1 MEEIKL
7 KFKSVRFKLFFT
19 MCVVILVIILSLVL
33 INSIVLENFY
43 IYSKTATIKQVYQK
57 VNDYYNTENTNVDLK
72 TELKKIAYKNN
83 FDILIKTDTNLIIF
97 TSDRE
102 FLSST
107 YILKD
112 INEIKSKSIEE
123 NETKI
128 NVKVTTDEV
137 NNISYMFLTGIL
149 DNGYVLYIRMPI
161 SPIEESV
168 KISNTVLLMIGGITL
183 VVAGIIASFIS
194 RKFTNPILQ
203 LNDIANK
210 MAKLDFSKKYRIT
223 DSELKKVTDRVF
235 NNLLNNSVTEFDLN
249 EIQKQ
254 LESKAERKTRAIVQQ
269 ELLNEMGITLDD
281 IQTGND
287 INAIAYQRTDPIRL
301 NEKVFGY
308 EVGKKINDATI
319 NQTKH
324 NTAEKTRWLNQ
335 EREDIKKLGIKARS
349 KESAAVQKYVEKVYI
364 NEHGEEIPYGDKEL
378 AKEFPDVKT
387 QEKIKHAS
395 EVFRNKYDTY
405 IDQINNVLTD
415 LGYDAIPKRKDYMR
429 HFTEISDKL
438 SQWGVPFNRNDMD
451 SENLPTDINGLTE
464 FNRPGK
470 NWFASSLE
478 RKGMKTTYDAI
489 TGIDGY
495 LEGAGNLIFHTS
507 DIQRYR
513 TLSKFI
519 RETYGQ
525 THGLDNV
532 DSLTDAEFEQRV
544 ADIQDNKLSKYVA
557 WLDEQANAL
566 LVKKVLLIEQQ
577 KDF

>member
-57 VNDYYNTENTNVDLK
+57 VNDYYNTENTNVDLE

-223 DSELKKVTDRVF
+223 DTEDEINELGRSINTMSDKLEATIKELQKNNIELEKDIEEKSKIDEMRKQFISDVSHELKTPIALIQGYAEGLIENVNSDEESRKFYAEVILDETNKMDKLVKQ
-235 NNLLNNSVTEFDLN
+235 LLELMKLEYGKREFDN
-249 EIQKQ
+249 EKFNINE
-254 LESKAERKTRAIVQQ
+254 LINEVLRKCSVMI
-269 ELLNEMGITLDD
+269 NEKNIKVYFENKEPIYVYADEFYMDQIITNYL
-281 IQTGND
+281 T
-287 INAIAYQRTDPIRL
+287 NAIKHA
-301 NEKVFGY
+301 E
-308 EVGKKINDATI
+308 EVKKE
-319 NQTKH
+319 TKI
-324 NTAEKTRWLNQ
+324 E
-335 EREDIKKLGIKARS
+335 IK
-349 KESAAVQKYVEKVYI
+349 VEKVSNKIRVSVFNTGENIPEEDLQRIWGRFYKLDSSRNRQDGGSGI
-364 NEHGEEIPYGDKEL
+364 GLALVKAIMNNYQNEYGVKN
-378 AKEFPDVKT
+378 KKNGVEFYFDM
-387 QEKIKHAS
+387 
-395 EVFRNKYDTY
+395 D
-405 IDQINNVLTD
+405 
-415 LGYDAIPKRKDYMR
+415 
-429 HFTEISDKL
+429 ISD
-438 SQWGVPFNRNDMD
+438 
-451 SENLPTDINGLTE
+451 
-464 FNRPGK
+464 
-470 NWFASSLE
+470 
-478 RKGMKTTYDAI
+478 
-489 TGIDGY
+489 
-495 LEGAGNLIFHTS
+495 
-507 DIQRYR
+507 
-513 TLSKFI
+513 
-519 RETYGQ
+519 
-525 THGLDNV
+525 
-532 DSLTDAEFEQRV
+532 
-544 ADIQDNKLSKYVA
+544 
-557 WLDEQANAL
+557 
-566 LVKKVLLIEQQ
+566 
-577 KDF
+577 

>member
-57 VNDYYNTENTNVDLK
+57 VNDYYNTENTNVDLE

-112 INEIKSKSIEE
+112 INEIKSKNIEE

-137 NNISYMFLTGIL
+137 NNVSYMFLTGIL

-223 DSELKKVTDRVF
+223 DTEDEINELGRSINTMSDKLEATIKELQKNNIELEKDIEEKSKIDEMRKHFISDVSHELKTPIALIQGYAEGLIENVNSDEESRKFYAEVILDETNKMDKLVKQ
-235 NNLLNNSVTEFDLN
+235 LLELMKLEYGKREFDN
-249 EIQKQ
+249 EKFNINE
-254 LESKAERKTRAIVQQ
+254 LINEVLRKCSVMI
-269 ELLNEMGITLDD
+269 NEKNIKVYFENKEPIYVYADEFYMDQIITNYL
-281 IQTGND
+281 T
-287 INAIAYQRTDPIRL
+287 NAIKHAEEV
-301 NEKVFGY
+301 EK
-308 EVGKKINDATI
+308 ENKI
-319 NQTKH
+319 
-324 NTAEKTRWLNQ
+324 E
-335 EREDIKKLGIKARS
+335 IK
-349 KESAAVQKYVEKVYI
+349 VEKVSNKIRVSVFNTGENIPEEDLQRIWGRFYKLDSSRNRQDGGSGI
-364 NEHGEEIPYGDKEL
+364 GLALVKAIMNNYQNEYGVENK
-378 AKEFPDVKT
+378 KNGVEFYFDM
-387 QEKIKHAS
+387 
-395 EVFRNKYDTY
+395 D
-405 IDQINNVLTD
+405 
-415 LGYDAIPKRKDYMR
+415 
-429 HFTEISDKL
+429 ISD
-438 SQWGVPFNRNDMD
+438 
-451 SENLPTDINGLTE
+451 
-464 FNRPGK
+464 
-470 NWFASSLE
+470 
-478 RKGMKTTYDAI
+478 
-489 TGIDGY
+489 
-495 LEGAGNLIFHTS
+495 
-507 DIQRYR
+507 
-513 TLSKFI
+513 
-519 RETYGQ
+519 
-525 THGLDNV
+525 
-532 DSLTDAEFEQRV
+532 
-544 ADIQDNKLSKYVA
+544 
-557 WLDEQANAL
+557 
-566 LVKKVLLIEQQ
+566 
-577 KDF
+577 

>member
-57 VNDYYNTENTNVDLK
+57 VNDYYNTENTNVDLE

-223 DSELKKVTDRVF
+223 DTEDEINELGRSINTMSDKLEATIKELQKNNIELEKDIEEKSKIDEMRKQFISDVSHELKTPIALIQGYAEGLIENVNSDEESRKFYAEVILDETNKMDKLVKQ
-235 NNLLNNSVTEFDLN
+235 LLELMKLEYGKREFDN
-249 EIQKQ
+249 EKFNINE
-254 LESKAERKTRAIVQQ
+254 LINEVLRKCSVMI
-269 ELLNEMGITLDD
+269 NEKNIKVYFENKEPIYVYADEFYMDQIITNYL
-281 IQTGND
+281 T
-287 INAIAYQRTDPIRL
+287 NAIKHAEEV
-301 NEKVFGY
+301 EK
-308 EVGKKINDATI
+308 ETKI
-319 NQTKH
+319 
-324 NTAEKTRWLNQ
+324 E
-335 EREDIKKLGIKARS
+335 IK
-349 KESAAVQKYVEKVYI
+349 VEKVSNKIRISVFNTGENIPEEDLQRIWGRFYKLDSSRNRQDGGSGI
-364 NEHGEEIPYGDKEL
+364 GLALVKAIMNNYQNEYGVKN
-378 AKEFPDVKT
+378 KKNGVEFYFDM
-387 QEKIKHAS
+387 
-395 EVFRNKYDTY
+395 D
-405 IDQINNVLTD
+405 
-415 LGYDAIPKRKDYMR
+415 
-429 HFTEISDKL
+429 ISD
-438 SQWGVPFNRNDMD
+438 
-451 SENLPTDINGLTE
+451 
-464 FNRPGK
+464 
-470 NWFASSLE
+470 
-478 RKGMKTTYDAI
+478 
-489 TGIDGY
+489 
-495 LEGAGNLIFHTS
+495 
-507 DIQRYR
+507 
-513 TLSKFI
+513 
-519 RETYGQ
+519 
-525 THGLDNV
+525 
-532 DSLTDAEFEQRV
+532 
-544 ADIQDNKLSKYVA
+544 
-557 WLDEQANAL
+557 
-566 LVKKVLLIEQQ
+566 
-577 KDF
+577 

>member
-57 VNDYYNTENTNVDLK
+57 VNDYYNTENTNVDLE

-112 INEIKSKSIEE
+112 INKIKSKSIEE

-223 DSELKKVTDRVF
+223 DTEDEINELGRSINTMSDKLEATIKELQKNNIELEKDIEEKSKIDEMRKQFISDVSHELKTPIALIQGYAEGLIENVNSDEESRKFYAEVILDETNKMDKLVKQ
-235 NNLLNNSVTEFDLN
+235 LLELMKLEYGKREFDN
-249 EIQKQ
+249 EKFNINE
-254 LESKAERKTRAIVQQ
+254 LINEVLRKCSVMI
-269 ELLNEMGITLDD
+269 NEKNIKVYFENKEPIYVYADEFYMDQIITNYL
-281 IQTGND
+281 T
-287 INAIAYQRTDPIRL
+287 NAIKHAEEV
-301 NEKVFGY
+301 EK
-308 EVGKKINDATI
+308 ETKI
-319 NQTKH
+319 
-324 NTAEKTRWLNQ
+324 E
-335 EREDIKKLGIKARS
+335 IK
-349 KESAAVQKYVEKVYI
+349 VEKVSNKIRVSVFNTGENIPEEDLQRIWGRFYKLDSSRNRQDGGSGI
-364 NEHGEEIPYGDKEL
+364 GLALVKAIMNNYQNEYGVENK
-378 AKEFPDVKT
+378 KNGVEFYFDM
-387 QEKIKHAS
+387 
-395 EVFRNKYDTY
+395 D
-405 IDQINNVLTD
+405 
-415 LGYDAIPKRKDYMR
+415 
-429 HFTEISDKL
+429 ISD
-438 SQWGVPFNRNDMD
+438 
-451 SENLPTDINGLTE
+451 
-464 FNRPGK
+464 
-470 NWFASSLE
+470 
-478 RKGMKTTYDAI
+478 
-489 TGIDGY
+489 
-495 LEGAGNLIFHTS
+495 
-507 DIQRYR
+507 
-513 TLSKFI
+513 
-519 RETYGQ
+519 
-525 THGLDNV
+525 
-532 DSLTDAEFEQRV
+532 
-544 ADIQDNKLSKYVA
+544 
-557 WLDEQANAL
+557 
-566 LVKKVLLIEQQ
+566 
-577 KDF
+577 

>member
-57 VNDYYNTENTNVDLK
+57 VNDYYNTENTNVDLE

-97 TSDRE
+97 TSDKE

-223 DSELKKVTDRVF
+223 DTEDEINELGRSINTMSDKLEATIKELQKNNIELEKDIEEKSKIDEMRKQFISDVSHELKTPIALIQGYAEGLIENVNSDEESRKFYAEVILDETNKMDKLVKQ
-235 NNLLNNSVTEFDLN
+235 LLELMKLEYGKREFDN
-249 EIQKQ
+249 EKFNINE
-254 LESKAERKTRAIVQQ
+254 LINEVLRKCSVMI
-269 ELLNEMGITLDD
+269 NEKNIKVYFENKEPIYVYADEFYMDQIITNYL
-281 IQTGND
+281 T
-287 INAIAYQRTDPIRL
+287 NAIKHAEEV
-301 NEKVFGY
+301 EK
-308 EVGKKINDATI
+308 ETKI
-319 NQTKH
+319 
-324 NTAEKTRWLNQ
+324 E
-335 EREDIKKLGIKARS
+335 IK
-349 KESAAVQKYVEKVYI
+349 VEKVSNKIRVSVFNTGENIPEEDLQRIWGRFYKI
-364 NEHGEEIPYGDKEL
+364 DSSRNRQDGGSGIGLALVKAIMNNYQNEYGVKN
-378 AKEFPDVKT
+378 KKNGVEFYFDM
-387 QEKIKHAS
+387 
-395 EVFRNKYDTY
+395 D
-405 IDQINNVLTD
+405 
-415 LGYDAIPKRKDYMR
+415 
-429 HFTEISDKL
+429 ISD
-438 SQWGVPFNRNDMD
+438 
-451 SENLPTDINGLTE
+451 
-464 FNRPGK
+464 
-470 NWFASSLE
+470 
-478 RKGMKTTYDAI
+478 
-489 TGIDGY
+489 
-495 LEGAGNLIFHTS
+495 
-507 DIQRYR
+507 
-513 TLSKFI
+513 
-519 RETYGQ
+519 
-525 THGLDNV
+525 
-532 DSLTDAEFEQRV
+532 
-544 ADIQDNKLSKYVA
+544 
-557 WLDEQANAL
+557 
-566 LVKKVLLIEQQ
+566 
-577 KDF
+577 

>member
-57 VNDYYNTENTNVDLK
+57 VNDYYNTENTNVNLE

-223 DSELKKVTDRVF
+223 DTEDEINELGRSINTMSDKLEATIKELQKNNIELEKDIEEKSKIDEMRKQFISDVSHELKTPIALIQGYAEGLIENVNSDEESRKFYAEVILDETNKMDKLVKQ
-235 NNLLNNSVTEFDLN
+235 LLELMKLEYGKREFDN
-249 EIQKQ
+249 EKFNINE
-254 LESKAERKTRAIVQQ
+254 LINEVLRKCSVMI
-269 ELLNEMGITLDD
+269 NEKNIKVYFENKEPIYVYADEFYMDQIITNYL
-281 IQTGND
+281 T
-287 INAIAYQRTDPIRL
+287 NAIKHAEEV
-301 NEKVFGY
+301 EK
-308 EVGKKINDATI
+308 ETKI
-319 NQTKH
+319 
-324 NTAEKTRWLNQ
+324 E
-335 EREDIKKLGIKARS
+335 IK
-349 KESAAVQKYVEKVYI
+349 VEKVSNKIRVSVFNTGENIPEEDLQRIWGRFYKLDSSRNRQDGGSGI
-364 NEHGEEIPYGDKEL
+364 GLALVKAIMNNYQNEYGVENK
-378 AKEFPDVKT
+378 KNGVEFYFDM
-387 QEKIKHAS
+387 
-395 EVFRNKYDTY
+395 D
-405 IDQINNVLTD
+405 
-415 LGYDAIPKRKDYMR
+415 
-429 HFTEISDKL
+429 ISD
-438 SQWGVPFNRNDMD
+438 
-451 SENLPTDINGLTE
+451 
-464 FNRPGK
+464 
-470 NWFASSLE
+470 
-478 RKGMKTTYDAI
+478 
-489 TGIDGY
+489 
-495 LEGAGNLIFHTS
+495 
-507 DIQRYR
+507 
-513 TLSKFI
+513 
-519 RETYGQ
+519 
-525 THGLDNV
+525 
-532 DSLTDAEFEQRV
+532 
-544 ADIQDNKLSKYVA
+544 
-557 WLDEQANAL
+557 
-566 LVKKVLLIEQQ
+566 
-577 KDF
+577 

>member
-57 VNDYYNTENTNVDLK
+57 VNDYYNTENTNVDLE

-223 DSELKKVTDRVF
+223 DTEDEINELGRSINTMSDKLEATIKELQKNNIELEKDIEEKSKIDEMRKQFISDVSHELKTPIALIQGYAEGLIENVNSDEESRKFYAEVILDETNKMDKLVKQ
-235 NNLLNNSVTEFDLN
+235 LLELMKLEYGKREFDN
-249 EIQKQ
+249 EKFNINE
-254 LESKAERKTRAIVQQ
+254 LINEVLRKCSVMI
-269 ELLNEMGITLDD
+269 NEKNIKVYFENKEPIYVYADEFYMDQIITNYL
-281 IQTGND
+281 T
-287 INAIAYQRTDPIRL
+287 NAIKHAEEV
-301 NEKVFGY
+301 EK
-308 EVGKKINDATI
+308 ETKI
-319 NQTKH
+319 K
-324 NTAEKTRWLNQ
+324 
-335 EREDIKKLGIKARS
+335 IK
-349 KESAAVQKYVEKVYI
+349 VEKVSNKIRVSVFNTGENIPEEDLQRIWGRFYKLDSSRNRQDGGSGI
-364 NEHGEEIPYGDKEL
+364 GLALVKAIMNNYQNEYGVKN
-378 AKEFPDVKT
+378 KKNGVEFYFDM
-387 QEKIKHAS
+387 
-395 EVFRNKYDTY
+395 D
-405 IDQINNVLTD
+405 
-415 LGYDAIPKRKDYMR
+415 
-429 HFTEISDKL
+429 ISD
-438 SQWGVPFNRNDMD
+438 
-451 SENLPTDINGLTE
+451 
-464 FNRPGK
+464 
-470 NWFASSLE
+470 
-478 RKGMKTTYDAI
+478 
-489 TGIDGY
+489 
-495 LEGAGNLIFHTS
+495 
-507 DIQRYR
+507 
-513 TLSKFI
+513 
-519 RETYGQ
+519 
-525 THGLDNV
+525 
-532 DSLTDAEFEQRV
+532 
-544 ADIQDNKLSKYVA
+544 
-557 WLDEQANAL
+557 
-566 LVKKVLLIEQQ
+566 
-577 KDF
+577 

>member
-7 KFKSVRFKLFFT
+7 KFKSVRFELFFT

-57 VNDYYNTENTNVDLK
+57 VNDYYNTENTNVDLE

-223 DSELKKVTDRVF
+223 DTEDEINELGRSINTMSDKLEATIKELQKNNIELEKDIEEKSKIDEMRKQFISDVSHELKTPIALIQGYAEGLIENVNSDEESRKFYAEVILDETNKMDKLVKQ
-235 NNLLNNSVTEFDLN
+235 LLELMKLEYGKREFDN
-249 EIQKQ
+249 EKFNINE
-254 LESKAERKTRAIVQQ
+254 LINEVLRKCSVMI
-269 ELLNEMGITLDD
+269 NEKNIKVYFENKEPIYVYADEFYMDQIITNYL
-281 IQTGND
+281 T
-287 INAIAYQRTDPIRL
+287 NAIKHAEEV
-301 NEKVFGY
+301 EK
-308 EVGKKINDATI
+308 ETKI
-319 NQTKH
+319 
-324 NTAEKTRWLNQ
+324 E
-335 EREDIKKLGIKARS
+335 IK
-349 KESAAVQKYVEKVYI
+349 VEKVSNKIRVSVFNTGENIPEEDLQRIWGRFYKLDSSRNRQDGGSGI
-364 NEHGEEIPYGDKEL
+364 GLALVKAIMNNYQNEYGVENK
-378 AKEFPDVKT
+378 KNGVEFYFDM
-387 QEKIKHAS
+387 
-395 EVFRNKYDTY
+395 D
-405 IDQINNVLTD
+405 
-415 LGYDAIPKRKDYMR
+415 
-429 HFTEISDKL
+429 ISD
-438 SQWGVPFNRNDMD
+438 
-451 SENLPTDINGLTE
+451 
-464 FNRPGK
+464 
-470 NWFASSLE
+470 
-478 RKGMKTTYDAI
+478 
-489 TGIDGY
+489 
-495 LEGAGNLIFHTS
+495 
-507 DIQRYR
+507 
-513 TLSKFI
+513 
-519 RETYGQ
+519 
-525 THGLDNV
+525 
-532 DSLTDAEFEQRV
+532 
-544 ADIQDNKLSKYVA
+544 
-557 WLDEQANAL
+557 
-566 LVKKVLLIEQQ
+566 
-577 KDF
+577 

>member
-57 VNDYYNTENTNVDLK
+57 VNDYYNTENTNVDLE

-112 INEIKSKSIEE
+112 INEIKSKNIEE

-137 NNISYMFLTGIL
+137 NNVSYMFLTGIL

-223 DSELKKVTDRVF
+223 DTEDEINELGRSINTMSDKLEATIKELQKNNIELEKDIEEKSKIDEMRKQFISDVSHELKTPIALIQGYAEGLIENVNSDEESRKFYAEVILDETNKMDKLVKQ
-235 NNLLNNSVTEFDLN
+235 LLELMKLEYGKREFDN
-249 EIQKQ
+249 EKFNINE
-254 LESKAERKTRAIVQQ
+254 LINEVLRKCSVMI
-269 ELLNEMGITLDD
+269 NEKNIKVYFENKEPIYVYADEFYMDQIITNYL
-281 IQTGND
+281 T
-287 INAIAYQRTDPIRL
+287 NAIKHAEEV
-301 NEKVFGY
+301 EK
-308 EVGKKINDATI
+308 EDKI
-319 NQTKH
+319 
-324 NTAEKTRWLNQ
+324 E
-335 EREDIKKLGIKARS
+335 IK
-349 KESAAVQKYVEKVYI
+349 VEKVSNKIRVSVFNTGENIPEEDLQRIWGRFYKLDSSRNRQDGGSGI
-364 NEHGEEIPYGDKEL
+364 GLALVKAIMNNYQNEYGVENK
-378 AKEFPDVKT
+378 KNGVEFYFDM
-387 QEKIKHAS
+387 
-395 EVFRNKYDTY
+395 D
-405 IDQINNVLTD
+405 
-415 LGYDAIPKRKDYMR
+415 
-429 HFTEISDKL
+429 ISD
-438 SQWGVPFNRNDMD
+438 
-451 SENLPTDINGLTE
+451 
-464 FNRPGK
+464 
-470 NWFASSLE
+470 
-478 RKGMKTTYDAI
+478 
-489 TGIDGY
+489 
-495 LEGAGNLIFHTS
+495 
-507 DIQRYR
+507 
-513 TLSKFI
+513 
-519 RETYGQ
+519 
-525 THGLDNV
+525 
-532 DSLTDAEFEQRV
+532 
-544 ADIQDNKLSKYVA
+544 
-557 WLDEQANAL
+557 
-566 LVKKVLLIEQQ
+566 
-577 KDF
+577 

>member
-57 VNDYYNTENTNVDLK
+57 VNDYYNTENTNVDLE

-112 INEIKSKSIEE
+112 INEIKSKNIEE

-137 NNISYMFLTGIL
+137 NNVSYMFLTGIL

-223 DSELKKVTDRVF
+223 DTEDEINELGRSINTMSDKLEATIKELQKNNIELEKDIEEKSKIDEMRKQFISDVSHELKTPIALIQGYAEGLIENVNSDEESRKFYAEVILDETNKMDKLVKQ
-235 NNLLNNSVTEFDLN
+235 LLELMKLEYGKREFDN
-249 EIQKQ
+249 EKFNINE
-254 LESKAERKTRAIVQQ
+254 LINEVLRKCSVMI
-269 ELLNEMGITLDD
+269 NEKNIKVYFENKEPIYVYADEFYMDQIITNYL
-281 IQTGND
+281 T
-287 INAIAYQRTDPIRL
+287 NAIKHAEEV
-301 NEKVFGY
+301 EK
-308 EVGKKINDATI
+308 EIKI
-319 NQTKH
+319 
-324 NTAEKTRWLNQ
+324 E
-335 EREDIKKLGIKARS
+335 IK
-349 KESAAVQKYVEKVYI
+349 VEKVSNKIRVSVFNTGENIPEEDLQRIWGRFYKLDSSRNRQDGGSGI
-364 NEHGEEIPYGDKEL
+364 GLALVKAIMNNYQNEYGVENK
-378 AKEFPDVKT
+378 KNGVEFYFDM
-387 QEKIKHAS
+387 
-395 EVFRNKYDTY
+395 D
-405 IDQINNVLTD
+405 
-415 LGYDAIPKRKDYMR
+415 
-429 HFTEISDKL
+429 ISD
-438 SQWGVPFNRNDMD
+438 
-451 SENLPTDINGLTE
+451 
-464 FNRPGK
+464 
-470 NWFASSLE
+470 
-478 RKGMKTTYDAI
+478 
-489 TGIDGY
+489 
-495 LEGAGNLIFHTS
+495 
-507 DIQRYR
+507 
-513 TLSKFI
+513 
-519 RETYGQ
+519 
-525 THGLDNV
+525 
-532 DSLTDAEFEQRV
+532 
-544 ADIQDNKLSKYVA
+544 
-557 WLDEQANAL
+557 
-566 LVKKVLLIEQQ
+566 
-577 KDF
+577 